1 MDGLLTGQMPTHLS
15 ALLQFDLLEAPP
27 IKQLAED
34 EASAPLHQLL
44 MLVINGDVK
53 VTHFCVPACFPL
65 GRSSS
70 SPGLAQQASGGA
82 SGMLGD

>member
-1 MDGLLTGQMPTHLS
+1 MDGFLTGQMPTHLF

-53 VTHFCVPACFPL
+53 VTQPRDPA
-65 GRSSS
+65 
-70 SPGLAQQASGGA
+70 
-82 SGMLGD
+82 